1 MQTTIVVTQ
10 KERKKKM
17 NPTIKFIELFVLLLI
32 TIVCYFLER
41 RDNIKKEQILEQLA
55 FELSMYKLKEAI
67 DAMDDDTGA
76 LPLVNFI
83 NQMGNDEE

>member
-1 MQTTIVVTQ
+1 
-10 KERKKKM
+10 M

-32 TIVCYFLER
+32 TIICYFLER

>member
-1 MQTTIVVTQ
+1 
-10 KERKKKM
+10 M

-83 NQMGNDEE
+83 NQMGNDGE

>member
-1 MQTTIVVTQ
+1 
-10 KERKKKM
+10 M
-17 NPTIKFIELFVLLLI
+17 NPTIKFIELFILLLI

-67 DAMDDDTGA
+67 DAMDEDKGA
-76 LPLVNFI
+76 LPLINFI
-83 NQMGNDEE
+83 KLMQDDEED

>member
-1 MQTTIVVTQ
+1 
-10 KERKKKM
+10 M

-67 DAMDDDTGA
+67 DAMDEDESA
-76 LPLVNFI
+76 LPLINFI
-83 NQMGNDEE
+83 KLMQNDEEED

>member
-1 MQTTIVVTQ
+1 
-10 KERKKKM
+10 M

-32 TIVCYFLER
+32 TIICYFLER

-67 DAMDDDTGA
+67 DAMDEDEGA
-76 LPLVNFI
+76 LPLINFI
-83 NQMGNDEE
+83 KLMQDDEEED

>member
-1 MQTTIVVTQ
+1 
-10 KERKKKM
+10 M

-67 DAMDDDTGA
+67 DAMDEDEGA
-76 LPLVNFI
+76 LPLINFI
-83 NQMGNDEE
+83 KLMQDDEEED